1 MITFLIAAAALTVAC
16 VAMVLP
22 ALLGRARAGGATVR
36 ELNVAVYHDRLAELR
51 AGLDAGDL
59 DAEEFEQAKRDL
71 DAALL
76 DDVPETQDGPE
87 PVTGGASAGDGRWLA
102 AVVAVALP
110 LAGALAYVLLGE
122 PEAIGLRPAP
132 APASDQAEESP
143 NLPSVDEMV
152 AGLEQRLR
160 ESPDDAEGWLT
171 LARSYMVMRR
181 YADAAAAYGR
191 AQALVGEVPDV
202 LVDRAEAIALSS
214 EERMSGPAGELA
226 ARALAIDPNHPK
238 ALWLNGFA
246 ARQGGDL
253 ERALALWT
261 RLLPLLPEASEQR
274 EVVAGLIAE
283 TRGAASAS
291 PHAATPPGS
300 TQAGSAQG
308 SPPVA
313 ITVDVA
319 LDASLAGEAA
329 PTDTLYVFARAVDGP
344 PMPVAIARLTV
355 SDLPARVVLDDSLS
369 MVPTAK
375 LSGAGQVVIGAR
387 ISKSGNPIPASGDLQ
402 GVSGVV
408 DVGPDAAPVEV
419 RIDQRLP

>member
-1 MITFLIAAAALTVAC
+1 MVVFLIAATVLTVAC

-22 ALLGRARAGGATVR
+22 ALLGRARPVGGSSR
-36 ELNVAVYHDRLAELR
+36 ELNVAVYQDRLAELR
-51 AGLDAGDL
+51 AGLEAGDL

-76 DDVPETQDGPE
+76 EDVPESAEDAETAQ
-87 PVTGGASAGDGRWLA
+87 ASTSPAGDGRWLA

-110 LAGALAYVLLGE
+110 LAGALAYVLVGK
-122 PEAIGLRPAP
+122 PEAIGVGPARASAP
-132 APASDQAEESP
+132 AGQ
-143 NLPSVDEMV
+143 NTQTLPSVDEMV

-181 YADAAAAYGR
+181 HADAAAAYGR
-191 AQALVGEVPDV
+191 AQALVGDVPDV
-202 LVDRAEAIALSS
+202 LVDHAEAIALSS
-214 EERMSGPAGELA
+214 EERMAGRAQELA

-246 ARQGGDL
+246 ARQRGDD
-253 ERALALWT
+253 ERAVSLWT
-261 RLLPLLPEASEQR
+261 RLLPLLPEESEQR
-274 EVVAGLIAE
+274 RVVAGLIAE
-283 TRGAASAS
+283 TSGDSRPASQPAS
-291 PHAATPPGS
+291 PHAAAP
-300 TQAGSAQG
+300 AGAE
-308 SPPVA
+308 SPPAVA

-319 LDASLAGEAA
+319 LDASLADEAA
-329 PTDTLYVFARAVDGP
+329 PSDTLYVFARAVDGP

-369 MVPTAK
+369 MVPTAR
-375 LSGAGQVVIGAR
+375 LSGASQVVVGAR
-387 ISKSGNPIPASGDLQ
+387 ISKSGNPIPAPGDLQ
-402 GVSGVV
+402 GVSGII
-408 DVGPDAAPVEV
+408 DVRPDATPVQV